1 MGTYL
6 TDVFDAD
13 YAYDA
18 GDAADADAIPHI
30 CHFFYTHTFWGLKIL
45 HSKVRKF
52 TTKIASRQNSVNLGK
67 KLPRDKNSVNYHHR
81 EQIDIFIS
89 KTD

>member
-30 CHFFYTHTFWGLKIL
+30 CHFFYTHTF
-45 HSKVRKF
+45 
-52 TTKIASRQNSVNLGK
+52 
-67 KLPRDKNSVNYHHR
+67 
-81 EQIDIFIS
+81 
-89 KTD
+89 